1 LKQLEKETR
10 QLESSNTKLD
20 NVLLQAERDHA
31 SLLEEMKTREQTIAQ
46 TNKKLEQLNI
56 DNDDLKDETSKLERE
71 CERAQVE
78 YQELCSA
85 LDATTNKNKETSL
98 KLKSLENTLRSTE
111 SELDQSVI
119 KRETL
124 RKEHMELA
132 GENKVLNTEID
143 RCLLSILEYEKINKD
158 LQQEVENYIACD
170 EEARA
175 MLNRKDSMRG
185 LLEQVTSKLQK
196 TEEQIAHLR

>member
-1 LKQLEKETR
+1 
-10 QLESSNTKLD
+10 
-20 NVLLQAERDHA
+20 
-31 SLLEEMKTREQTIAQ
+31 
-46 TNKKLEQLNI
+46 
-56 DNDDLKDETSKLERE
+56 
-71 CERAQVE
+71 
-78 YQELCSA
+78 
-85 LDATTNKNKETSL
+85 LDATTNKNKDTSV

-185 LLEQVTSKLQK
+185 LLEQVTAKLQK